1 MRHESYSTTLPVL
14 FLFLPQFTERILNN
28 DDLSPNTIDFT
39 KASDNMNLVVHDLQK
54 LHQKAIKVCQE
65 ILDGLGIS
73 FNNGRISM
81 VEEFADYITRAEGV
95 QAEWDIFLSNNRSKV
110 WPELKEMEEQE
121 QLRKYWLSLVQ
132 EALAINEQIKLSF

>member
-1 MRHESYSTTLPVL
+1 MNTGFRA
-14 FLFLPQFTERILNN
+14 
-28 DDLSPNTIDFT
+28 PNTMDFT
-39 KASDNMNLVVHDLQK
+39 QASDNMNLVVHDLQK

-95 QAEWDIFLSNNRSKV
+95 QGEWDIFLSNNRSKV